1 MTALDDRSIS
11 PRVTT
16 GPVTGSHKIYR
27 DAGDGLRV
35 PLRRVEL
42 TNGEHFDRYDTSGPY
57 TDQAATI
64 DVHSGLP
71 RLRADWIAERPPISG
86 AVTQLGYARA
96 GVTT

>member
-1 MTALDDRSIS
+1 MGSRFPGGLHFRTLHTYTSARTRPI
-11 PRVTT
+11 
-16 GPVTGSHKIYR
+16 TGSHKIYR

-71 RLRADWIAERPPISG
+71 RLRADWIAERPPI
-86 AVTQLGYARA
+86 
-96 GVTT
+96 